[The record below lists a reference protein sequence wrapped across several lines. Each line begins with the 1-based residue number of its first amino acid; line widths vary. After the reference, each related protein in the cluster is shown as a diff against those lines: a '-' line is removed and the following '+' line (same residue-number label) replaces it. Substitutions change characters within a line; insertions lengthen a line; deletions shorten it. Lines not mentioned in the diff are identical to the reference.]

1 MEVAFHFLQMTGA
14 TKDIELFEGEEV
26 KRDTVVEGKENIG
39 QLVGMF
45 FFAPATPCKHKC
57 SFCTSQNVYKSLM

>member
-1 MEVAFHFLQMTGA
+1 MTGA

-45 FFAPATPCKHKC
+45 FFAPATPCK
-57 SFCTSQNVYKSLM
+57 T